1 MLYCSV
7 DFSYRN
13 NGGNFTI
20 VTSIRTYLISLT
32 DNTVSSSRAR
42 RPPRARDGS
51 ALHSLT
57 ALPSPW
63 AVIKLTRV
71 YKSVSLCATGF
82 VLLMVVSRLWLS
94 APSVCVWGMCH
105 LITLL
110 IKSKQATVFRRA
122 DTASRLES
130 SGFKPYAHN
139 CWFTSSCFRR
149 CEWAEELERPFW
161 SSSTGHV
168 WIIISRNLSLPLF
181 ADIRAAH
188 SSLVLIKSNRSKP
201 EAITTA
207 ARWADLRG
215 DPPGA

>member
-1 MLYCSV
+1 M
-7 DFSYRN
+7 F
-13 NGGNFTI
+13 
-20 VTSIRTYLISLT
+20 LILNEGKCASASLIGT
-32 DNTVSSSRAR
+32 DLMSLSDISVSSSRAR

-57 ALPSPW
+57 ALPSSR

-71 YKSVSLCATGF
+71 YKSASLCAAGF
-82 VLLMVVSRLWLS
+82 VLLIVASRRWVS
-94 APSVCVWGMCH
+94 APSVRVWGICH

-122 DTASRLES
+122 DTAFRT
-130 SGFKPYAHN
+130 H
-139 CWFTSSCFRR
+139 TSAVLHPWWER
-149 CEWAEELERPFW
+149 AEELERPLW

-168 WIIISRNLSLPLF
+168 WIIISRDLSLPLF

-188 SSLVLIKSNRSKP
+188 SSLVLIKSNRNKP
-201 EAITTA
+201 EAITPA

-215 DPPGA
+215 DPPGGWWHPWGHN